1 MPKFIKVHSVNT
13 GREII
18 LNIDSIVTLCN
29 MDSMTVINVSDDRYI
44 EAEERFEDI
53 ENLINE
59 QSDSTGKKFS
69 KDMQEECDAESSTTA
84 DNTEPYAPSQIY
96 EFIVE
101 GSGIDY
107 SIYQIKAKSM
117 KDALIKYCKYDE
129 CLKNAEFKAVEKL
142 DVSDALDLVNNALY
156 SEIVEIHTMDV
167 ELFNNEKN
175 YITRICDEE

>member
-1 MPKFIKVHSVNT
+1 MPKFIKVHSVNS

-29 MDSMTVINVSDDRYI
+29 MGSMTVIYVSDDRYI
-44 EAEERFEDI
+44 EAKESVEDV

-59 QSDSTGKKFS
+59 QSDFIDKKFS
-69 KDMQEECDAESSTTA
+69 KDMQEQCDAESSTTA
-84 DNTEPYAPSQIY
+84 EKAVPYALSQIY

-117 KDALIKYCKYDE
+117 KDALIKYCNHNV
-129 CLKNAEFKAVEKL
+129 CLTDAEFKAVEKL
-142 DVSDALDLVNNALY
+142 DVGDALDLVNNALY

-175 YITRICDEE
+175 YITRISDEE

>member
-1 MPKFIKVHSVNT
+1 MPKFIKVHTVAT
-13 GREII
+13 GREFY
-18 LNIDSIVTLCN
+18 LNIDSIVTLCQL
-29 MDSMTVINVSDDRYI
+29 DGMTIIHTLDNRYI
-44 EAEERFEDI
+44 EAKESVEDI

-69 KDMQEECDAESSTTA
+69 KEMQEQCDAESITIA
-84 DNTEPYAPSQIY
+84 DKAEPYAPSQIY

-107 SIYQIKAKSM
+107 SVCQIKAKSM
-117 KDALIKYCKYDE
+117 KDALIKYCNHYV
-129 CLKNAEFKAVEKL
+129 CLTDAEYKAVEKL

-175 YITRICDEE
+175 YITRISDEE